1 MCSRASN
8 KKYISYCFPLYYVA
22 SRCWF
27 HPTSEKVAIR
37 ADLEVLLMRMQ
48 TIQVLKM
55 RTRTEC
61 MESFETDGAQVS
73 TTSRRRD
80 WGKMNGVVAV
90 RGQHISL
97 GGGLGS
103 KTEVFVKSF
112 KSEVEVFVSS
122 IRYHAYSQNSQS
134 SKTNAALIK
143 WRSTPTSPDVLVCK
157 QFTLLGLSC
166 VFGSHG
172 SFKVDITK

>member
-1 MCSRASN
+1 
-8 KKYISYCFPLYYVA
+8 
-22 SRCWF
+22 
-27 HPTSEKVAIR
+27 
-37 ADLEVLLMRMQ
+37 
-48 TIQVLKM
+48 
-55 RTRTEC
+55 

-80 WGKMNGVVAV
+80 WGKMNGLVAR

-103 KTEVFVKSF
+103 KTEVIVKSF

-122 IRYHAYSQNSQS
+122 VRYHAYSQNSQS

-143 WRSTPTSPDVLVCK
+143 
-157 QFTLLGLSC
+157 
-166 VFGSHG
+166 
-172 SFKVDITK
+172 